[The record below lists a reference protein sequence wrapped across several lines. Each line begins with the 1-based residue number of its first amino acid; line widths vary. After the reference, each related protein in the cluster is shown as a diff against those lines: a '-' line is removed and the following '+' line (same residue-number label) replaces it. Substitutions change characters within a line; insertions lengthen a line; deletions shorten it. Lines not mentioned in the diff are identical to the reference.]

1 MRALHLEH
9 FTPGCPVCRSGH
21 LAPVQDTDLSG
32 DGVLACDM
40 DACGARHPLLH
51 GVPVIVADLSGVVE
65 NQVLNLVHPDAIDTD
80 VAVLLGDAGGPGSP
94 LDARRQ
100 NLSTY
105 TWGHWGD
112 LDPAGDGPKE
122 ASVLALLERG
132 LEVTRGTGREVSGPA
147 LDLGA
152 GLGRTSLRLAEATGE
167 AVLGIELNVSFA
179 RAAMLIID
187 TGHVAYDLRV
197 TGTRYE
203 RRSFDVPVEHSELV
217 DIWVADVAVLPVQ
230 AERFGLI
237 TSLNLVDCIQHPY
250 THLQALHDL
259 LQPGGVA
266 IVSSPY
272 DWAPNATD
280 PAHWLG
286 GRPGPE
292 QDGDSPTVLRRLLSG
307 EGPDAIA
314 GLRLLDEVP
323 DLPWDVRLH
332 ARSTMRYRVDLFVVE
347 RTD

>member
-1 MRALHLEH
+1 VPDA
-9 FTPGCPVCRSGH
+9 
-21 LAPVQDTDLSG
+21 DLGG
-32 DGVLACDM
+32 DGVLPCDT
-40 DACGARHPLLH
+40 DTCRARHPLLN
-51 GVPVIVADLSGVVE
+51 GVPVIVADLSGVAE
-65 NQVLNLVHPDAIDTD
+65 NQVLNLVHPDAMDTD
-80 VAVLLGDAGGPGSP
+80 LAALLGDASGPGSP
-94 LDARRQ
+94 FDARRQ

-122 ASVLALLERG
+122 AGVVALLERA
-132 LEVTRGTGREVSGPA
+132 LEVTRSAGREFSGPA

-179 RAAMLIID
+179 RAAMRIID
-187 TGHVAYDLRV
+187 TGNVTYDLRV

-203 RRSFDVPVEHSELV
+203 RRSFDVPVEHAELV

-230 AERFGLI
+230 EQRFGLI
-237 TSLNLVDCIQHPY
+237 TSLNLIDCIQHPH

-266 IVSSPY
+266 IVSTPY

-280 PAHWLG
+280 PSHWLG
-286 GRPGPE
+286 GHPGPQ

-307 EGPDAIA
+307 EGSDAIA
-314 GLRLLDEVP
+314 GLRLVVDES